1 VEQLD
6 IWKGVGAVWRDVL
19 RGQNGRVTAT
29 ACLGEAI
36 YALNV
41 FLVSTA
47 MPSVVRDIGGVRF
60 LAWVNT
66 LYLVAAIVVGAGTGF
81 LKRQFGTRRLMLAGA
96 ACFAAGT
103 LAAAAAPAIAVVLIG
118 RTLQGAGEGAIA
130 ASAYALLAERLPSP
144 LIPKALGAMAMVWAL
159 GALAGPLASGV
170 LTELLSWRAALLVN
184 LPLITLFVALVVDS
198 VPAGVAP
205 EAGHRLPGSRLAL
218 LATGI
223 MLVALASVA
232 ERLAWPLL
240 AGGAAMLVSVV
251 AADRL
256 ATVHLF
262 PRDAFRP
269 ATQLG
274 AVLWVALLMPLGQ
287 ASTSVFLPITVQN
300 LWGYRPVIAG
310 IVVATMALSW
320 SVSALLVTLPRAV
333 KPVRSIQV
341 GAMLAALGLGAATLA
356 IPRHALTTLLVAQ
369 VTIGTGF
376 GLGWGFLNQVGT
388 EAVTEAERDLAA
400 ALLPTTQNAGYALG
414 AALAGLIA
422 NATGYA
428 RELATG
434 AGHGGVA
441 VFAAGTALAS
451 LAALASLRLDE

>member
-1 VEQLD
+1 M
-6 IWKGVGAVWRDVL
+6 WRDL
-19 RGQNGRVTAT
+19 LQGQNGRVTAT

-66 LYLVAAIVVGAGTGF
+66 LYLIAAIVVGAATGF
-81 LKRQFGTRRLMLAGA
+81 LKQRLGTRRLMLTGA
-96 ACFAAGT
+96 VCFAFGS
-103 LAAAAAPAIAVVLIG
+103 LAAASAPAMVVVLIG

-130 ASAYALLAERLPSP
+130 ASAYALLAEHLPRP
-144 LIPKALGAMAMVWAL
+144 LIPRALGAMAMVWAF
-159 GALAGPLASGV
+159 GALAGPLLGGA
-170 LTELLSWRAALLVN
+170 LTEFLSWRAALLLN
-184 LPLITLFVALVVDS
+184 LPLIATFAALVFFS
-198 VPAGVAP
+198 VPGGAPADAGP
-205 EAGHRLPGSRLAL
+205 RLPASRLAL
-218 LATGI
+218 LAAGI
-223 MLVALASVA
+223 MLVTIASVA
-232 ERLAWPLL
+232 GDLAWPLL
-240 AGGAAMLVSVV
+240 AGGVAVLVGVV
-251 AADRL
+251 AVDRM

-287 ASTSVFLPITVQN
+287 ASTSVFLPITVQD

-320 SVSALLVTLPRAV
+320 SVSALLVTLPRDLR
-333 KPVRSIQV
+333 PVRCIQF
-341 GAMLAALGLGAATLA
+341 GAVLTALGLAAATLA
-356 IPRHALTTLLVAQ
+356 VPRHALLLLLGAQ
-369 VTIGTGF
+369 VTIGVGF
-376 GLGWGFLNQVGT
+376 GIGWGFLNQAGGQAAAET
-388 EAVTEAERDLAA
+388 ERDLAA

-422 NATGYA
+422 NTTGYA
-428 RELATG
+428 RELALG
-434 AGHGGVA
+434 AGHGGTA
-441 VFAAGTALAS
+441 VFAVGTALAT
-451 LAALASLRLDE
+451 LAALASLRLNA

>member
-1 VEQLD
+1 M
-6 IWKGVGAVWRDVL
+6 WRDVL

-47 MPSVVRDIGGVRF
+47 MPSVVHDIGGVRF

-66 LYLVAAIVVGAGTGF
+66 VYLVAAIVVGAATGF
-81 LKRQFGTRRLMLAGA
+81 LKQRLGTRRLMLVGA

-103 LAAAAAPAIAVVLIG
+103 LAAAAAPAMAVVLAG
-118 RTLQGAGEGAIA
+118 RALQGAGEGAIA

-159 GALAGPLASGV
+159 GAFAGPLASGM

-184 LPLITLFVALVVDS
+184 LPLIALFVALVLGA
-198 VPAGVAP
+198 VPAGVSS
-205 EAGHRLPGSRLAL
+205 EAGHRLPASRLAV
-218 LATGI
+218 LAAGI

-240 AGGAAMLVSVV
+240 AGGAAVLVSVV
-251 AADRL
+251 MADRV
-256 ATVHLF
+256 AAVHLF

-274 AVLWVALLMPLGQ
+274 AVLWVALLMPFGQ
-287 ASTSVFLPITVQN
+287 ASTSVFLPITVQS
-300 LWGYRPVIAG
+300 LWGYRPVVAG

-320 SVSALLVTLPRAV
+320 SVSALLVTLPHSV
-333 KPVRSIQV
+333 PPVRSIQV
-341 GAMLAALGLGAATLA
+341 GAILTALGLAAATLA
-356 IPRHALTTLLVAQ
+356 IPHQALPALLAAQ
-369 VTIGTGF
+369 VAIGVGF
-376 GLGWGFLNQVGT
+376 GLGWGFINQVGA
-388 EAVTEAERDLAA
+388 EAAPEAERDLAA

-414 AALAGLIA
+414 AALAGLVA
-422 NATGYA
+422 NSSGYA
-428 RELATG
+428 RELALG
-434 AGHGGVA
+434 AGHGGLA
-441 VFAAGTALAS
+441 VFATGTALAA
-451 LAALASLRLDE
+451 LAALASLRLNA